1 MAWLINHQAEEP
13 LQFICQFRIFW
24 GNDLNQLLIKL
35 RNLGAI
41 FWLLNDRA
49 HI

>member
-13 LQFICQFRIFW
+13 LQFICQFRLFS

-35 RNLGAI
+35 RNLGAP
-41 FWLLNDRA
+41 FWLSNDRA

>member
-13 LQFICQFRIFW
+13 LQFICQFRLFSR
-24 GNDLNQLLIKL
+24 NDLNQLLMKL
-35 RNLGAI
+35 RNLGVA
-41 FWLLNDRA
+41 FWLANDRA